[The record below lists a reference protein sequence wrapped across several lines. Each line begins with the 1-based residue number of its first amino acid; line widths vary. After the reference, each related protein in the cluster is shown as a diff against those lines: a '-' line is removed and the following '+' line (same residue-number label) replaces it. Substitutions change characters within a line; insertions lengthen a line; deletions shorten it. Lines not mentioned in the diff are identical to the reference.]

1 MKNIPVK
8 GYTPF
13 IVGILFIFFISFLAY
28 FLYISKF
35 GFYIDEWNLVYAG
48 QVEGYKKF
56 IDVYAI
62 DRPFRAYLVG
72 FMFQLFGLRAN
83 LYGYTSFFLRFIVSL
98 GAFGLLFQLF
108 PRYRWVSIFI
118 VSLFAVYPGFLE
130 QPIGFDFQTH
140 HVALGLEIFSLVLM
154 VTAWKS
160 PKKSLQILF
169 IVISVVFSFLCF
181 LLMEIYIGLEGL
193 RFILLIYLASE
204 GKDIRIL
211 WKRPRKA
218 LRRAIIFWLPYL
230 LSSLVFL
237 TWRIAIFHSQRSSTD
252 VPAIIS
258 KYFSNFIFSSVSFG
272 FDLFRSYINVVLS
285 GWIVPFYL
293 RLESLRLRDSLI
305 ACSIGIFA
313 GLVTF
318 IIWTYLVRIKLLNEH
333 TITNNTSNWL
343 FWIGTIGVIFAL
355 APSVFGDRAVDFA
368 SYSRFAYPAAIG
380 AVLIIWSFIMKV
392 QDIHFQGLL
401 IAILLGISVTLHLAN
416 SIYYAQM
423 WQSVNDFWWQTSWR
437 IPQLKPE
444 TLIVANYSNAPITED
459 YNVRVPADLIYY
471 PESYKP
477 NGETRSPI
485 SSIVLTKD
493 NIYAIQ
499 MGIILQD
506 REKRGVVINQD
517 LRNPLILSMPQEGS
531 CVHVLDGKALEL
543 SRYENPSIQLVGKY
557 SNIERIVIDSNFHT
571 PPSALFGAE
580 PEHGWCYFYEMASL
594 ARQKKDWQEIVKL
607 GQEALNDDLH
617 PLDKIEWFPF
627 IQGFAVAGDEE
638 QVLDIASRILDD
650 HYLKAQGCAEYSRS
664 DVVLSND
671 EAKGQNLLKG
681 IFCD

>member
-1 MKNIPVK
+1 MKNIPGK

-48 QVEGYKKF
+48 QVEGSRKF
-56 IDVYAI
+56 IDVFAI

-83 LYGYTSFFLRFIVSL
+83 LHGYASFFLRFLVSL

-108 PRYRWVSIFI
+108 PRYRWISIFI

-154 VTAWKS
+154 VAAWKS
-160 PKKSLQILF
+160 PNKSLQIIL
-169 IVISVVFSFLCF
+169 ILISVVFSFLCF
-181 LLMEIYIGLEGL
+181 LLMEIYIGLEGF

-218 LRRAIIFWLPYL
+218 LQRAIQFWLPYL
-230 LSSLVFL
+230 LSSFVFL

-252 VPAIIS
+252 IPALFS
-258 KYFSNFIFSSVSFG
+258 KYLSNLIFSSVSFG
-272 FDLFRSYINVVLS
+272 FDLFKSYINVVLS

-305 ACSIGIFA
+305 ACLIGIFA

-318 IIWTYLVRIKLLNEH
+318 IFWRYLARIKLLDE
-333 TITNNTSNWL
+333 SNFTDNPSKWL
-343 FWIGTIGVIFAL
+343 FWMGTICVIFAL
-355 APSVFGDRAVDFA
+355 APSVFGERAVNFA

-380 AVLIIWSFIMKV
+380 AVLIIWSFVLLV
-392 QDIHFQGLL
+392 QDIYIQGLL
-401 IAILLGISVTLHLAN
+401 IAIFLGISVTLHAAN
-416 SIYYAQM
+416 SIYYVQM
-423 WQSVNDFWWQTSWR
+423 WQSVNNFWWQTSWR
-437 IPQLKPE
+437 IPQIKPE

-477 NGETRSPI
+477 DGETRSPI

-499 MGIILQD
+499 MGLVLQD

-517 LRNPLILSMPQEGS
+517 LRNPLIISMPQEGS

-557 SNIERIVIDSNFHT
+557 SDIEGIDTGSNFHT
-571 PPSALFGAE
+571 PPSELFGSE

-594 ARQKKDWQEIVKL
+594 ARQKRDWQKIVSL
-607 GQEALNDDLH
+607 GQEVLKNGLH
-617 PLDKIEWFPF
+617 PHDIIEWFPF
-627 IQGFAVAGDEE
+627 IQGFAVAGEE
-638 QVLDIASRILDD
+638 DQVLDIASRILDD
-650 HYLKAQGCAEYSRS
+650 QYLKAQGCKEFSRS
-664 DVVLSND
+664 DVAFSND
-671 EAKGQNLLKG
+671 EVKGQILLKG
-681 IFCD
+681 IFCN